1 MSFHDNVLKKETKK
15 QKKGGC
21 TDNPPSEVN
30 PCPRYTVNITL
41 TEQTGGAAYPE
52 ANLNTKIG
60 RKIVGDSGASIFNC
74 RPLHTRK
81 IRWCPRSRQKAQ
93 TDTRVCR
100 SIRHRETCLLCRCIA
115 TQKVSAVSG
124 RVKREE
130 HNDDG
135 RMDART
141 DGIPPSSSGGEG
153 RRKGKKKCS
162 MQTRQRLSPTEA
174 VSKLVKQR
182 S

>member
-1 MSFHDNVLKKETKK
+1 MTV
-15 QKKGGC
+15 QKKK
-21 TDNPPSEVN
+21 TRKKRLQDNPPAEVN
-30 PCPRYTVNITL
+30 PCPRYTVNITP
-41 TEQTGGAAYPE
+41 TEQTSRAAYPE

-74 RPLHTRK
+74 PLHTPK
-81 IRWCPRSRQKAQ
+81 IRWCPRAVARKRKQI
-93 TDTRVCR
+93 RVFAEASVIEKR
-100 SIRHRETCLLCRCIA
+100 LLCRRRA

-124 RVKREE
+124 RVKKED
-130 HNDDG
+130 DDG
-135 RMDART
+135 RMDGT
-141 DGIPPSSSGGEG
+141 PPSSPSSREER

-162 MQTRQRLSPTEA
+162 VQTRQRLSSTEA